1 VQRSPNLTLAKLLP
15 AQLVNKNNKNKIDN
29 IFITLT

>member
-1 VQRSPNLTLAKLLP
+1 LAKLLP
-15 AQLVNKNNKNKIDN
+15 AQLVNKNNKDKIDN